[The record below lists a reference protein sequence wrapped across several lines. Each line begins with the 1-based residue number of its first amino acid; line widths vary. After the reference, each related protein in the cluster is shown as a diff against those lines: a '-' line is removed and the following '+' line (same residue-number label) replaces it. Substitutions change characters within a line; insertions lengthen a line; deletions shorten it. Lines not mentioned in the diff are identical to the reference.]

1 MGLRNTYRSKIGPFT
16 LNFNKKFGISS
27 ATVRLAGVTYRLWSS
42 KKARGVASVDL
53 PGMYSYRP
61 KSKNKAQKETRQERR
76 NREAAEA
83 QSQNA

>member
-27 ATVRLAGVTYRLWSS
+27 ATIRLFGVTYRLWSS
-42 KKARGVASVDL
+42 KKASGVASIDL

-61 KSKNKAQKETRQERR
+61 KSKTKAPRESRAERR
-76 NREAAEA
+76 DREAAEA
-83 QSQNA
+83 QNA